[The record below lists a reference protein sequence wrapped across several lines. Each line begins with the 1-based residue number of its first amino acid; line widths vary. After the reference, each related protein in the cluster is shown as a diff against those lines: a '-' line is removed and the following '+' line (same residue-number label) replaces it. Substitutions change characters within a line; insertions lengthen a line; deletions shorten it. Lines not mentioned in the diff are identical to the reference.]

1 MTLCYSKCAM
11 WLVTLWNFCPE
22 DTKLI
27 KVSCWRYII
36 YLFIV
41 PFFVVQLIKQNLNI
55 TILIVIIMHI
65 LFVCCTNI
73 YLCNYGSFRF
83 FGKNLVKNWKLYLL
97 QVKIVHV
104 YIYRFSDVSEHF
116 RTFRNIFIW
125 NIFGRFA
132 TFLDVTDS
140 DVSVF
145 GRFDLYSTRVYR
157 ICLQ

>member
-1 MTLCYSKCAM
+1 MLFEMCN

-65 LFVCCTNI
+65 LCVCYTNI
-73 YLCNYGSFRF
+73 YLQVYI
-83 FGKNLVKNWKLYLL
+83 GKNE
-97 QVKIVHV
+97 KIN
-104 YIYRFSDVSEHF
+104 RPF
-116 RTFRNIFIW
+116 RTY
-125 NIFGRFA
+125 FGRFGNRA
-132 TFLDVTDS
+132 LRFSEHWTLRTRIFW
-140 DVSVF
+140 VF
-145 GRFDLYSTRVYR
+145 GRFDLYSFLAAFQYNLSLSSMDKNTYGAPVASAVF
-157 ICLQ
+157 C